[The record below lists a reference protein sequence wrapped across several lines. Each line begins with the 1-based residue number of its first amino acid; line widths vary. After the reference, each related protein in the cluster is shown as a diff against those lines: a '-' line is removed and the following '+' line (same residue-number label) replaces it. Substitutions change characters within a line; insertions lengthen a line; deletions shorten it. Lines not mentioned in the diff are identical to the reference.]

1 MGVTIMPNDV
11 IVGDSNGVVAI
22 PRQITDKVAELAEKK
37 ERMERFLLKK
47 LQEGAPLDGT
57 YPPDKKTLE
66 LYKQYTKSK

>member
-1 MGVTIMPNDV
+1 MPND
-11 IVGDSNGVVAI
+11 ILVGDSNGVVAI
-22 PRQITDKVAELAEKK
+22 PRQLTSKVAELAEQK

-66 LYKQYTKSK
+66 LYKKYRKSKQC

>member
-1 MGVTIMPNDV
+1 MLDKEVLITIFRKLLEQTSYED
-11 IVGDSNGVVAI
+11 D
-22 PRQITDKVAELAEKK
+22 AELAEEK

>member
-1 MGVTIMPNDV
+1 MPND
-11 IVGDSNGVVAI
+11 ILVGDSNGVVVI